1 MPKFMSGERQGTI
14 LLVILIAII
23 VVTMAICKRETILSS
38 ETNHLPIPTI
48 SSDTVIHKET
58 PTTKKTKKRKKHKSD
73 STKAQSKPHAKQRNH
88 LDEIIAPIE

>member
-14 LLVILIAII
+14 LLVILITII
-23 VVTMAICKRETILSS
+23 VTTMTLCKREAIYFSNTD
-38 ETNHLPIPTI
+38 HLPIPTI